1 LPNGEESMRKSGVL
15 RVFGILGVTLLL
27 VVLGYGC
34 GGGAPEVTPEQMQ
47 GLEAQRAAAL
57 SAERRVDNLEAQ
69 RAELIER
76 RTELQADLQDAQA
89 ELAAVQE
96 RIGNLTDEEREA
108 MGLGGGGG
116 E

>member
-1 LPNGEESMRKSGVL
+1 MRKSGVL

-34 GGGAPEVTPEQMQ
+34 GGAPEVTEEQMQ